1 MNKTLLI
8 IQREFVTRV
17 RKKSFIIM
25 TLLGP
30 LLFAAVIVG
39 SSMIIGA
46 DDTKHHILIV
56 DELGFILEDEVIKF
70 QLAGMDRPRFRNDE
84 RLSFEFR
91 KGVVNAQSELKSELY
106 TDVLELKEISYTDG
120 KATLFST
127 KSPGLAVQNR
137 LKRDLEDALELMRVK
152 KNSIPVETYKS
163 IRQPVDL
170 SVVKPGERGLEELNS
185 IRSIVGFVF
194 SLVIFFFIFFYGVQV
209 MRAVM
214 EEKTNRI
221 VEVIISSVK
230 PFQLMMGKIVGLGL
244 VGLTQFVVWAGLTAA
259 LSILGVG
266 VLHTELLQ
274 QQRETIVMSQG
285 VELNIPSEADFDL
298 QKQEEMIAVMAQIP
312 WTMLIVTF
320 AVYFIL
326 GYLMYAALF
335 AAIGAAVDNETDSQQ
350 FMLPVTLP
358 LMLSYMFAARMI
370 ENPDGIVGQ
379 ILAIFPLTS
388 PVIMMIKAAT
398 GVEWYI
404 TAISIILL
412 IATIL
417 LVVWFAG
424 RIYRVGILMYGK
436 KISYREL
443 IKWMRY
449 T

>member
-56 DELGFILEDEVIKF
+56 DELGFFLEDEVIKF

-91 KGVVNAQSELKSELY
+91 KGVVDAQSELKSELY

-274 QQRETIVMSQG
+274 QQRETIVMNQG

-358 LMLSYMFAARMI
+358 LMVSYMFAARMI

-449 T
+449 S

>member
-56 DELGFILEDEVIKF
+56 DELGFFLEDEVIKF

-91 KGVVNAQSELKSELY
+91 KGVVDAQSELKSELY

-120 KATLFST
+120 KATLYST

-152 KNSIPVETYKS
+152 MNSIPIETYKS

-274 QQRETIVMSQG
+274 QQHETIVMNQG
-285 VELNIPSEADFDL
+285 VELN
-298 QKQEEMIAVMAQIP
+298 
-312 WTMLIVTF
+312 
-320 AVYFIL
+320 
-326 GYLMYAALF
+326 
-335 AAIGAAVDNETDSQQ
+335 
-350 FMLPVTLP
+350 
-358 LMLSYMFAARMI
+358 
-370 ENPDGIVGQ
+370 
-379 ILAIFPLTS
+379 
-388 PVIMMIKAAT
+388 
-398 GVEWYI
+398 
-404 TAISIILL
+404 
-412 IATIL
+412 
-417 LVVWFAG
+417 
-424 RIYRVGILMYGK
+424 
-436 KISYREL
+436 
-443 IKWMRY
+443 
-449 T
+449 